1 MHPEKPHSTATQR
14 PSGEWLAAHVG
25 LLLPGL
31 RVLDLGCGWGND
43 AVELH
48 NLGLAVV
55 GMDRSR
61 DNLERA
67 RQVAPG
73 VPLVQADMTQ
83 RLPFRAAAFDVVV
96 ASLCLHYFPWETTRR
111 VVHDVADL
119 IRPEGWLLC
128 RVNRVGDVSF
138 DYGVGIEHEPEFFEV
153 EPGHFK
159 RFFTEETLAE
169 LLCDAYRIDVITRET
184 TTRFGAPKQTLVAR
198 AQRRGV

>member
-128 RVNRVGDVSF
+128 RVNRVGDANF
-138 DYGVGIEHEPEFFEV
+138 EYGAGREIEPDFFEV
-153 EPGHFK
+153 RPGWFK
-159 RFFTEETLAE
+159 RFFSEDTLRAALE
-169 LLCDAYRIDVITRET
+169 PHFRVDSIAPRVSTRW
-184 TTRFGAPKQTLVAR
+184 GKDKQTLVAKAR
-198 AQRRGV
+198 KSP